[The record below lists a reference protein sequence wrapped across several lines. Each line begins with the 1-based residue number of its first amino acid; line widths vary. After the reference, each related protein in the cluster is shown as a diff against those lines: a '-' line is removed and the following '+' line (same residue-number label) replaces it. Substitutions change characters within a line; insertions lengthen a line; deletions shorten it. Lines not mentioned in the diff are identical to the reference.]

1 MELTPQTAPGSG
13 VAFRPQPQ
21 GQGDGGLLGDRETCS
36 DVLTSGTSPIPGPS
50 LSYGTELSPRQ
61 MQSKGIPGL

>member
-21 GQGDGGLLGDRETCS
+21 GQVMEGCLGTGKLAQMS
-36 DVLTSGTSPIPGPS
+36 S
-50 LSYGTELSPRQ
+50 LQRHPQFQVPPLATALN
-61 MQSKGIPGL
+61 